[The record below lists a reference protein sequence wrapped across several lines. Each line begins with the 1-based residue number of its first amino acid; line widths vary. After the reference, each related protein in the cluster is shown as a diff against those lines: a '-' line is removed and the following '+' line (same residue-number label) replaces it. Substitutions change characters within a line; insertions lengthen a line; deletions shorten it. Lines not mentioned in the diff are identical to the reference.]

1 MRTNCFRTVGP
12 FLMRL
17 QFADHGITMKY
28 EYGEGRLVMKRKVL
42 IALTLCM
49 IGLTA
54 CGTKENVKPDP
65 ATEQVT
71 KAEPTETVQ
80 AETETQ
86 EQEVKKPEVSNTR
99 VIKMIRGRAIETAND
114 DGTFD
119 YKIYLQG
126 KDRHK
131 NEEYEVAYEVDNMP
145 LRMEGTDYFG
155 EMNSTGV
162 LETGGYIGLMFI
174 NMNVDE
180 QFIDSVFDQKDLD
193 KITRNDILDDQGW
206 LGTGDESK
214 LVSFD
219 IVENTDDF
227 IKIYYVCKDG
237 DCPYVNYMIQDKK
250 TGEKYLIC
258 YSMFGTW
265 SKEDSDKQVKNFVD
279 TVKLIPFDESAFEE
293 GK

>member
-1 MRTNCFRTVGP
+1 
-12 FLMRL
+12 
-17 QFADHGITMKY
+17 MK
-28 EYGEGRLVMKRKVL
+28 KKAVL
-42 IALTLCM
+42 LLILFMLA
-49 IGLTA
+49 LTA
-54 CGTKENVKPDP
+54 CGTKESAKPDT

-71 KAEPTETVQ
+71 KAESTETVQ

-86 EQEVKKPEVSNTR
+86 EQKVKKPEESNTR

-155 EMNSTGV
+155 EMHSTGV
-162 LETGGYIGLMFI
+162 LETGGYTDLMLT
-174 NMNVDE
+174 NMNADE

-206 LGTGDESK
+206 LGTGDESN
-214 LVSFD
+214 LISLD
-219 IVENTDDF
+219 TLENTDDF
-227 IKIYYVCKDG
+227 IKIYYVCKNG
-237 DCPYVNYMIQDKK
+237 DCPYVNYMIQNKK
-250 TGEKYLIC
+250 TGEKYLIS
-258 YSMFGTW
+258 YAMFATW

-279 TVKLIPFDESAFEE
+279 TLKLIPFDESVFED